1 MTRRNLKILALS
13 IAIVILLTALQYRYL
28 SAALIY
34 LLFPGDVLGFAIA
47 GPHGG
52 SLAEERL
59 ALVLGFFANVCA
71 YWLILT
77 CVVLAVR
84 AVRGSVAPS
93 HREEKHE

>member
-28 SAALIY
+28 SGALIY

-59 ALVLGFFANVCA
+59 AAVFGFLVNVCA

-77 CVVLAVR
+77 CAVLAVQR
-84 AVRGSVAPS
+84 VRGAVA
-93 HREEKHE
+93 RKRRAEN

>member
-28 SAALIY
+28 SPALFY
-34 LLFPGDVLGFAIA
+34 LLFPGDVLELIIN

-52 SLAEERL
+52 SLAEEGL
-59 ALVLGFFANVCA
+59 APVLGFFTNVCA

-84 AVRGSVAPS
+84 AVRDSVASS